1 MCFVLNKDGRQILV
15 TKKPEVVY
23 QDGDSV
29 APYLNLIRAMFERLM
44 NDLTIEFIQDVT
56 PVKRMKKKAK
66 YLQLARAKAYKFFF
80 DKNSDLYKDFLYWC
94 GLTGFNHYFWHR
106 KAIASVALKIINTP
120 KFRERVAVKLC
131 NEQTMAEIDAMIME
145 IIRFNKQKWVM

>member
-1 MCFVLNKDGRQILV
+1 METKVGDIYTTYHKKLSCYIACQITDISEEIITKLELDWTGSEPLNR
-15 TKKPEVVY
+15 
-23 QDGDSV
+23 
-29 APYLNLIRAMFERLM
+29 N
-44 NDLTIEFIQDVT
+44 
-56 PVKRMKKKAK
+56 
-66 YLQLARAKAYKFFF
+66 QLKTLHP
-80 DKNSDLYKDFLYWC
+80 LYKDFLYWC